1 MKMLNEGVLVI
12 GGGVAGMQA
21 AIDIAASGREVVLVD
36 KERSLGGH
44 VKEYGSLFPELTEGT
59 LVVKQKAQIIKDNPK
74 ISVMLGSEVDRLTY
88 ADSNIKANFVSNGT
102 INDQI
107 FSAVVI
113 ATGFDNFEGKKYG
126 EYGYDRYPGVIT
138 GIDFEHQEE
147 AILKKP
153 IKTAVFIKCVG
164 SRDRSKGMP
173 YCSKICCMYT
183 AKQAAE
189 LKKAQPNAQVYVF
202 YMDIRSNFKN
212 GEEFVR
218 SAMENQHIKYIRGR
232 VGKVI
237 PTNGRLLIRAEDT
250 LMGVPLELEA
260 DLVVLA
266 TAMVPRESTKSLATQ
281 LGIKLDS
288 NGFISPIPMTE
299 SENPMILTKGVFYA
313 GACGFP
319 CDVKDAINQGSA
331 AAAGVLGYLQF
342 NRRAAN

>member
-1 MKMLNEGVLVI
+1 MLNEGVLVV

-21 AIDIAASGREVVLVD
+21 AIDIAASGKEVVLVD
-36 KERSLGGH
+36 KDKSLGGH
-44 VKEYGSLFPELTEGT
+44 VKEYGALFPDLTEGSE
-59 LVVKQKAQIIKDNPK
+59 LVKQKVKLIKENSN
-74 ISVMLGSEVDRLTY
+74 ITLMLGTEVNKLQQVDGT
-88 ADSNIKANFVSNGT
+88 IKANFVSAGNAKE
-102 INDQI
+102 QI
-107 FSAVVI
+107 FGATVI

-126 EYGYDRYPGVIT
+126 EYGYGRYPGVIT

-147 AILKKP
+147 SILKKP

-183 AKQAAE
+183 AKQALE

-218 SAMENQHIKYIRGR
+218 GVMENQHVKYIRGR
-232 VGKVI
+232 VGKVL
-237 PTNGRLLIRAEDT
+237 PVNGRLLIRAEDT

-266 TAMVPRESTKSLATQ
+266 TAMVASPSTQSLVSQ
-281 LGIKLDS
+281 IGGKLDA
-288 NGFISPIPMTE
+288 NGFVLPIPMAE
-299 SENPMILTKGVFYA
+299 SENPMNVTKGVFYA

-319 CDVKDAINQGSA
+319 CDVKEALNQGSA
-331 AAAGVLGYLQF
+331 AAAGVLGYLQS
-342 NRRAAN
+342 NRGTAK

>member
-1 MKMLNEGVLVI
+1 MLNEDVLVV

-21 AIDIAASGREVVLVD
+21 AIDIAASGRDVVLVD
-36 KERSLGGH
+36 KDKNLGGH
-44 VKEYGSLFPELTEGT
+44 VKDYGALFPDLTQGAT
-59 LVVKQKAQIIKDNPK
+59 LVKQKIQIIKDNPK
-74 ISVMLGSEVDRLTY
+74 ITLMLGTEINKLQHT
-88 ADSNIKANFVSNGT
+88 NNTIKANFISTGNPKEQNFT
-102 INDQI
+102 
-107 FSAVVI
+107 AVVI
-113 ATGFDNFEGKKYG
+113 ATGFDNFDGKKYG
-126 EYGYDRYPGVIT
+126 EYGYGRYPGVIT

-147 AILKKP
+147 TILNTP

-189 LKKAQPNAQVYVF
+189 LKKAQPNAQVYIF

-218 SAMENQHIKYIRGR
+218 GVMENQHIKYIRGR

-237 PTNGRLLIRAEDT
+237 PTNNRLLIRAEDT

-266 TAMVPRESTKSLATQ
+266 TAMVPSKSTQSLVTQ
-281 LGIKLDS
+281 VGGKLDA
-288 NGFISPIPMTE
+288 NGFILPIPMAE
-299 SENPMILTKGVFYA
+299 SENPMSLTKGVFYA

-319 CDVKDAINQGSA
+319 CDVKEALNQGSA
-331 AAAGVLGYLQF
+331 AAAGVLGYLQS
-342 NRRAAN
+342 NRGAAK

>member
-1 MKMLNEGVLVI
+1 MLNEGVLVI

-21 AIDIAASGREVVLVD
+21 AIDIAASGREVVLIEKD
-36 KERSLGGH
+36 KNLGGH
-44 VKEYGSLFPELTEGT
+44 VKEYGALFPDLTEGAS
-59 LVVKQKAQIIKDNPK
+59 LVGQKVRVIKSNPK
-74 ISVMLGSEVDRLTY
+74 ITVLLGTEVSKLQKVDGL
-88 ADSNIKANFVSNGT
+88 IKANYSNTG
-102 INDQI
+102 NPKEKI
-107 FSAVVI
+107 FSAAVI
-113 ATGFDNFEGKKYG
+113 ATGFENFDGKKYG
-126 EYGYDRYPGVIT
+126 EYGYGRFPGVIT

-147 AILKKP
+147 AVLKKP
-153 IKTAVFIKCVG
+153 IQTAVFIKCVG

-183 AKQAAE
+183 AKQALE
-189 LKKAQPNAQVYVF
+189 LKKAQPKAQVYVF

-218 SAMENQHIKYIRGR
+218 GVMENQHVKYIRGR

-266 TAMVPRESTKSLATQ
+266 TAMVPSPNTPELVTQ
-281 LGIKLDS
+281 VGGNLDN
-288 NGFISPIPMTE
+288 NGFIMPIPMTE
-299 SENPMILTKGVFYA
+299 SENPMSLTEGVFYA

-319 CDVKDAINQGSA
+319 CDVKDALNQGSA
-331 AAAGVLGYLQF
+331 AAAGVLSYLQS
-342 NRRAAN
+342 NRGAAK

>member
-1 MKMLNEGVLVI
+1 MLNEGVLVI

-36 KERSLGGH
+36 KDKSLGGH
-44 VKEYGSLFPELTEGT
+44 VKDYGALFPDLTEGSS
-59 LVVKQKAQIIKDNPK
+59 LVKQKVQIIKENPK
-74 ISVMLGSEVDRLTY
+74 ITVMLGTEVDKLLQVN
-88 ADSNIKANFVSNGT
+88 SNIKANFRITGNPKEQVFAT
-102 INDQI
+102 
-107 FSAVVI
+107 AVI
-113 ATGFDNFEGKKYG
+113 ATGFDNFDGRKYG
-126 EYGYDRYPGVIT
+126 EYGYGRYPGVIT

-183 AKQAAE
+183 AKQALE
-189 LKKAQPNAQVYVF
+189 LKRAQPNTQVYVF

-218 SAMENQHIKYIRGR
+218 GAMENQHVKYIRGR

-237 PTNGRLLIRAEDT
+237 PTNNRLLIRAEDT

-266 TAMVPRESTKSLATQ
+266 TAMVPSESTQSLVTQ
-281 LGIKLDS
+281 VGGSLDA
-288 NGFISPIPMTE
+288 NGFVLPIPMAE
-299 SENPMILTKGVFYA
+299 SENPMSLTKGVFYA
-313 GACGFP
+313 GTCGFP
-319 CDVKDAINQGSA
+319 CDVKEALNQGSA
-331 AAAGVLGYLQF
+331 AAAGVLGYLQS
-342 NRRAAN
+342 NRGATK

>member
-1 MKMLNEGVLVI
+1 MLNEGVLVV

-21 AIDIAASGREVVLVD
+21 AIDIAASGKEVVLID
-36 KERSLGGH
+36 KDKNLGGH
-44 VKEYGSLFPELTEGT
+44 VKEYGALFPDLTEGAS
-59 LVVKQKAQIIKDNPK
+59 LVEQKVRIIKNNPK
-74 ISVMLGSEVDRLTY
+74 IKVLVGTEVNKLQQVEG
-88 ADSNIKANFVSNGT
+88 ALKASF
-102 INDQI
+102 INTGNPQEQI
-107 FSAVVI
+107 FSAAVI
-113 ATGFDNFEGKKYG
+113 STGFDNFDGKKYG
-126 EYGYDRYPGVIT
+126 EYGYGRFPGVIT

-147 AILKKP
+147 AILKRP
-153 IKTAVFIKCVG
+153 VKTAVFIKCVG

-183 AKQAAE
+183 AKQALE

-218 SAMENQHIKYIRGR
+218 GVMENQHVKYIRGR

-250 LMGVPLELEA
+250 LMGVPIELEA

-266 TAMVPRESTKSLATQ
+266 TAMVPSQATQ
-281 LGIKLDS
+281 SLVTQVGGKLDN
-288 NGFISPIPMTE
+288 NGFILPIPMAE
-299 SENPMILTKGVFYA
+299 SENPMSLTKGVFYA

-319 CDVKDAINQGSA
+319 CDVKDAMNQGSA
-331 AAAGVLGYLQF
+331 AAAGVLSYLQS
-342 NRRAAN
+342 NRGAAK

>member
-1 MKMLNEGVLVI
+1 MLNEGVLVI

-21 AIDIAASGREVVLVD
+21 AIDIAASGREVALVD
-36 KERSLGGH
+36 KDKSLGGH
-44 VKEYGSLFPELTEGT
+44 VKEYGALFPDLTVGST
-59 LVVKQKAQIIKDNPK
+59 LVKQKAQIIKENSK
-74 ISVMLGSEVDRLTY
+74 ITVMLGTEVDKLQQ
-88 ADSNIKANFVSNGT
+88 ADGT
-102 INDQI
+102 IIASFLSSGNPKEQI
-107 FSAVVI
+107 FAAAVI
-113 ATGFDNFEGKKYG
+113 ATGFDNFNGKKYG
-126 EYGYDRYPGVIT
+126 EYGYGRYPGVIT

-147 AILKKP
+147 AILKRP

-183 AKQAAE
+183 AKQALE
-189 LKKAQPNAQVYVF
+189 LKKAQPKAQVYVF

-218 SAMENQHIKYIRGR
+218 GAMENQHVKYIRGR

-266 TAMVPRESTKSLATQ
+266 TAMVPSQSTNSLVSQ
-281 LGIKLDS
+281 VGGKLDT
-288 NGFISPIPMTE
+288 NGFILPIPMAE
-299 SENPMILTKGVFYA
+299 SENPMSLTKGIFYA

-319 CDVKDAINQGSA
+319 CDVKDALNQGSA
-331 AAAGVLGYLQF
+331 AAAGVLGYLQS
-342 NRRAAN
+342 NRGAAK

>member
-1 MKMLNEGVLVI
+1 MLNEGVLVV
-12 GGGVAGMQA
+12 GGGVAGMQS
-21 AIDIAASGREVVLVD
+21 AIDIAASGKEVVLVD
-36 KERSLGGH
+36 KDKSLGGH
-44 VKEYGSLFPELTEGT
+44 VKEYGALFPDLTEGSE
-59 LVVKQKAQIIKDNPK
+59 LVKQKVKIIMDNSK
-74 ISVMLGSEVDRLTY
+74 ITLMLGTEVNKLQQVDGTV
-88 ADSNIKANFVSNGT
+88 KANFISSGNPKE
-102 INDQI
+102 QI
-107 FSAVVI
+107 FGAVII
-113 ATGFDNFEGKKYG
+113 ATGFDNFDGKKYG
-126 EYGYDRYPGVIT
+126 EYGYGRYPGVIT

-147 AILKKP
+147 MILKKP

-183 AKQAAE
+183 AKQAQE

-218 SAMENQHIKYIRGR
+218 GAMENQHVKYLRGR

-266 TAMVPRESTKSLATQ
+266 TAMITSPGTQSLVNQ
-281 LGIKLDS
+281 IGGKLDA
-288 NGFISPIPMTE
+288 NGFVLPIPMAE
-299 SENPMILTKGVFYA
+299 SENPMSVTKGVFYA

-319 CDVKDAINQGSA
+319 CDVKEALNQGSA
-331 AAAGVLGYLQF
+331 AAAGVLGYLQS
-342 NRRAAN
+342 NRGTAK